1 VLCEGF
7 PRHEAGAIDA
17 RWGVFSVYPDECA
30 GPVCGIVSGERN
42 AAEGVLM
49 MFSFTTLVFVALM
62 AATGNLAGLP
72 DYTPDANAERVSIPA
87 DYLWDLTVLFP
98 DDETW
103 MLTLETTRQELE
115 ALGTTHDTLD
125 TPEGL
130 AAYMESYFDI
140 ELTTNRLSLYASL
153 QKDGDTTNADF
164 IGRHQRALRLTNQVM
179 DEGAVLRQ
187 AVLEFDDAELDRAY
201 TQTPALERFRPWI
214 DSLRRR
220 ADRILDPEAERVLG
234 LAGDNLWAAIDLNE
248 LPSPLETAFGS
259 LVAEMPLPTITDAN
273 GDDIQLTFANYGRLR
288 ASDDRRVRRDT
299 VAGMFSSLRSF
310 ENTFAATL
318 GGQAKFDVFLA
329 RSRNYDTA
337 LEAYLDKDDLDPAVY
352 LNLIDTVRTHAPAL
366 HRYVELRKKVMG
378 VDEIHLYDLYV
389 PMVEGAARDLSY
401 AEGAQVIVD
410 ALKPLG
416 EDYSKRLVG
425 IIDPRNGAIDVY
437 PATTKDSGAFS
448 ASVYGYR
455 PFIKMNFQDSYDDVS
470 TLAHELGH
478 AMHSSLAMER
488 QPYLTSRYVPFLAEI
503 ASTANE
509 VLLSKYMV
517 AHAGSDAERA
527 WYLSE
532 LVETIRT
539 TIYRQTLFAE
549 FELRLHE
556 LVEAGE
562 PITADKLNA
571 VYGGLI
577 EDYYGP
583 GYTMDADD
591 PVEWA
596 YIPHFYFK
604 YYVFTYA
611 TGLASGAAIAE
622 GVAAG
627 DPVARDAYLE
637 MLSGGNSKPPLEL
650 LLGAG
655 VDLTKP
661 VAIAAALEL
670 FDRTLTELEAI
681 LVKE

>member
-1 VLCEGF
+1 MVLTCSTLF
-7 PRHEAGAIDA
+7 LAAAVLASAGDL
-17 RWGVFSVYPDECA
+17 GS
-30 GPVCGIVSGERN
+30 
-42 AAEGVLM
+42 
-49 MFSFTTLVFVALM
+49 
-62 AATGNLAGLP
+62 LP
-72 DYTPDANAERVSIPA
+72 PYTPDANAERSAIPA
-87 DYLWDLTVLFP
+87 DFRWDLTALFP
-98 DDETW
+98 DDEAW
-103 MLTLETTRQELE
+103 AIALE
-115 ALGTTHDTLD
+115 ATEEKLEILGTTRDSMT

-130 AAYMESYFDI
+130 AAYMGVYFEL
-140 ELTTNRLSLYASL
+140 ELTANRLSLYASL
-153 QKDGDTTNADF
+153 QKDGDTTNPEYT
-164 IGRHQRALRLTNQVM
+164 GRYQQALRLTGQVM

-187 AVLEFDDAELDRAY
+187 AVLDYDSAELSQAY
-201 TQTPALERFRPWI
+201 ASTPALEPFRPWI
-214 DSLRRR
+214 ESLRRR

-248 LPSPLETAFGS
+248 LPSPLETAFGA
-259 LVAEMPLPTITDAN
+259 LVSEMPLPKIA
-273 GDDIQLTFANYGRLR
+273 DDKGQEVQLTFANYGRLR
-288 ASDDRRVRRDT
+288 ASEDRRVRRDT
-299 VAGMFSSLRSF
+299 VAGMFSALRNF

-318 GGQAKFDVFLA
+318 GGQAKFNVFLA

-352 LNLIDTVRTHAPAL
+352 FNLVDTVRAHAPAL

-378 VDEIHLYDLYV
+378 LDEIHLYDLYV

-401 AEGAQVIVD
+401 AEGAQIIVE
-410 ALKPLG
+410 ALEPLG
-416 EDYSKRLVG
+416 EDYSERLAG

-437 PATTKDSGAFS
+437 PAKTKDSGAFS
-448 ASVYGYR
+448 ASVYGVR

-478 AMHSSLAMER
+478 ALHSSLAQDG
-488 QPYLTSRYVPFLAEI
+488 QPYLTSRYVPFLAEV

-517 AHAGSDAERA
+517 AHAQSDAERA

-532 LVETIRT
+532 LVETLRT

-562 PITADKLNA
+562 PVTAEKLNSI
-571 VYGGLI
+571 YGGLI
-577 EDYYGP
+577 EYYYGP
-583 GYTMDADD
+583 GYSMDADD

-596 YIPHFYFK
+596 YIPHFYYK

-622 GVAAG
+622 RISTG
-627 DPVARDAYLE
+627 DPAARDAYLE
-637 MLSGGNSKPPLEL
+637 MLGGGNSKPPLEL
-650 LLGAG
+650 LRGAG

-661 VAIAAALEL
+661 DAIAAALDL

-681 LVKE
+681 LIP